1 MTQGWALNIG
11 NRTAVQIDFKS
22 VGAQGLFSPR
32 LLIWMHFET
41 PNERITVDLHD
52 LRIRVKSGQEY
63 LGETRLTGERVTSN
77 GLSLQL
83 DVPTTHRMLN
93 YVTDHLGSQEHIAL
107 TLGWYGLIRFLW
119 NPNDTDSRN
128 MGEPTPGEWTDFQID
143 EGSHEQQISIARSEW
158 FSRVVSVVG
167 TTDYVFTE
175 IAVPKGPLGDQWRSS
190 IALLDK
196 AEKAFTQGDDA
207 SVFSHLLGVLNA
219 FPGAKQKI
227 FDDLPK
233 RQKAYIDE
241 LTKSIVV
248 FLHSGRHVSEL
259 TNGEVGFPVDHI
271 DARFAINLV
280 RVLLSYA
287 SVSIDAAQ
295 ERANK

>member
-11 NRTAVQIDFKS
+11 NRTAVQIAFKS

-32 LLIWMHFET
+32 LLLWMHFET

-77 GLSLQL
+77 GSSLQL

-93 YVTDHLGSQEHIAL
+93 YVTDHLGSQEHVAL

-119 NPNDTDSRN
+119 NPNDADSRY
-128 MGEPTPGEWTDFQID
+128 MGEPSPGEWTDFQID
-143 EGSHEQQISIARSEW
+143 EGNHEQQISIARSEW

-167 TTDYVFTE
+167 TADYVFTE
-175 IAVPKGPLGDQWRSS
+175 VAVPRGPLGDKWRS
-190 IALLDK
+190 ALVLLGK
-196 AEKAFTQGDDA
+196 ADKAFTLGDDA
-207 SVFSHLLGVLNA
+207 SVFLHLRGVIDSL
-219 FPGAKQKI
+219 PGAKQDI
-227 FDDLPK
+227 FAHLPES
-233 RQKAYIDE
+233 QKVYVNKLA
-241 LTKSIVV
+241 KSVGE
-248 FLHSGRHVSEL
+248 FLHSGRHVDDL
-259 TNGEVGFPVDHI
+259 GNGDVGFPVDHV

-295 ERANK
+295 KRANK

>member
-41 PNERITVDLHD
+41 PNEGITVDLHD

-63 LGETRLTGERVTSN
+63 LGETRLTGEHVTSN
-77 GLSLQL
+77 GLNLQL
-83 DVPTTHRMLN
+83 DIPTTHRMLN

-107 TLGWYGLIRFLW
+107 TLGWYGLIRFFW
-119 NPNDTDSRN
+119 NPNDADSRH
-128 MGEPTPGEWTDFQID
+128 MGEPTPGEWADFQID

-167 TTDYVFTE
+167 TADYVFTE
-175 IAVPKGPLGDQWRSS
+175 VAVPKGPLGDKWRS
-190 IALLDK
+190 ALVLLDK
-196 AEKAFTQGDDA
+196 AEKAFTLGDDA

-219 FPGAKQKI
+219 LPGAKQKI
-227 FDDLPK
+227 FNNLPK
-233 RQKAYIDE
+233 PQQSYVDE
-241 LTKSIVV
+241 LTKSIVA

-259 TNGEVGFPVDHI
+259 ANGDVGFPVDHV

-295 ERANK
+295 KRANK

>member
-1 MTQGWALNIG
+1 MTQGWALNIA

-22 VGAQGLFSPR
+22 LGAQGLFSPR
-32 LLIWMHFET
+32 LLIWMNFET

-63 LGETRLTGERVTSN
+63 LGETRLTGEHVTSN
-77 GLSLQL
+77 GLNLQL

-107 TLGWYGLIRFLW
+107 TLGWYGLIRFFW
-119 NPNDTDSRN
+119 NPNEADSRY
-128 MGEPTPGEWTDFQID
+128 MGEPAPGEWTDFQID

-167 TTDYVFTE
+167 TADYVFTE
-175 IAVPKGPLGDQWRSS
+175 VAVPKEPLGDQWRS
-190 IALLDK
+190 ALVLLDK
-196 AEKAFTQGDDA
+196 AEKAFTLGDDA

-219 FPGAKQKI
+219 LPGAKQMI
-227 FDDLPK
+227 FNDLPK
-233 RQKAYIDE
+233 PQQSYVDE
-241 LTKSIVV
+241 LTKSIVA
-248 FLHSGRHVSEL
+248 FLHSGRHVSDL
-259 TNGEVGFPVDHI
+259 ANGEVGFPVDHV

-280 RVLLSYA
+280 RTLLSYA
-287 SVSIDAAQ
+287 SISIDAAQ
-295 ERANK
+295 KRANK